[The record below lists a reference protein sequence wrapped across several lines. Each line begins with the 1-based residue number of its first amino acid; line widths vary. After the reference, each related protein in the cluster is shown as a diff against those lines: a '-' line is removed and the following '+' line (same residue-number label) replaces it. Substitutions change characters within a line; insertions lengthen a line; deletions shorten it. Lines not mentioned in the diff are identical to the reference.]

1 MSGLRRHLHVVSSC
15 IFQAG
20 DDGDDQQGQAVDD
33 AVMVDDAEPGE
44 NAGGAP
50 ADDVDGESSE
60 DSEGDDSQA
69 DDDDDDDSQADD
81 VSGAVVF
88 QCVYC
93 GQAFDRRALLNQHER
108 QCCQT
113 SDDDTVQVRAPNIA
127 FRAVVRPKLFSQI
140 FRCKMKVKF

>member
-1 MSGLRRHLHVVSSC
+1 MDSN
-15 IFQAG
+15 
-20 DDGDDQQGQAVDD
+20 
-33 AVMVDDAEPGE
+33 AEPDE
-44 NAGGAP
+44 NAGGAT

-69 DDDDDDDSQADD
+69 DDDDDDDDSQADD

>member
-1 MSGLRRHLHVVSSC
+1 MRHLHVVSSC

-33 AVMVDDAEPGE
+33 AVMDSNAEPDE
-44 NAGGAP
+44 NAGGAT

-69 DDDDDDDSQADD
+69 DDDDDDDDSQADD
-81 VSGAVVF
+81 VSGTGVF

-93 GQAFDRRALLNQHER
+93 GQAFDRRSLLNQHER

-113 SDDDTVQVRAPNIA
+113 SDDDTVQVRTPGCA
-127 FRAVVRPKLFSQI
+127 FQA
-140 FRCKMKVKF
+140 